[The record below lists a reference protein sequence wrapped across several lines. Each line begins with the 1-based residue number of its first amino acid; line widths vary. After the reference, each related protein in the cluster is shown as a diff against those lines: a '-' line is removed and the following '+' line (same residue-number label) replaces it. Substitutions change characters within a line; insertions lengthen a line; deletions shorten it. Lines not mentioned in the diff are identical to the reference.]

1 MKGEEL
7 PTRVLEQFELQGPA
21 HSLGTAG
28 GFSGARFW
36 QIRWLQE
43 DWVIRRWP
51 REHPPVSRLKWIHS
65 VLTHSLGQGFPL
77 LPPMRTTPAGESFVR
92 EAGFLWECSRW
103 MPGIPALKQDPS
115 SVRIARALEA
125 LARFHRSVED
135 FLPRQ
140 DRASAPAVESRL
152 VFFQSLV
159 DGTLNVIQDRLGQSD
174 WAALNQR
181 AEKIVDRFQGLRE

>member
-7 PTRVLEQFELQGPA
+7 PTRVLERFGLQGPVR
-21 HSLGTAG
+21 SLGTAG
-28 GFSGARFW
+28 GFSGACFW
-36 QIRWLQE
+36 QIQQPQG
-43 DWVIRRWP
+43 DWGIRRWP

-77 LPPMRTTPAGESFVR
+77 LPPMWTTSAGESFVR
-92 EAGFLWECSRW
+92 ESGFLWECSRW
-103 MPGIPALKQDPS
+103 MPGIPALKQDPDPI
-115 SVRIARALEA
+115 RIANALEA

-152 VFFQSLV
+152 AFLAQLPCLSRKSCHLDIERKPFF
-159 DGTLNVIQDRLGQSD
+159 
-174 WAALNQR
+174 
-181 AEKIVDRFQGLRE
+181 F